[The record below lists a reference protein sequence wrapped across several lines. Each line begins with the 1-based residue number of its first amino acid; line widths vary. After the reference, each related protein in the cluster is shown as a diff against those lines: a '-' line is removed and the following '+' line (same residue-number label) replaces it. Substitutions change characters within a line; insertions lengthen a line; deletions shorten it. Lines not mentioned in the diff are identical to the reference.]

1 VLAVGRFDGLVLTVE
16 PADGEHAGTTERSST
31 PEGGTN

>member
-1 VLAVGRFDGLVLTVE
+1 VLTVE
-16 PADGEHAGTTERSST
+16 PSNGEHAGTTDHSST